1 MSIKFNQQQ
10 DLQNGIMIVLLFHN
24 QKQKRLFLMSNF
36 LTWKKTSIEMP
47 QQCIG
52 RFLYFLITKTIHGIG
67 TNMSIFAKNK
77 NAHCTTNLI
86 IKVRQY
92 NGGSPLFYLDRVIN
106 DSNKA
111 CSVVKKLNELTEIEK
126 DNEDNKGWE
135 NQYFTT
141 LLTY

>member
-47 QQCIG
+47 QQCIE

-67 TNMSIFAKNK
+67 TK
-77 NAHCTTNLI
+77 
-86 IKVRQY
+86 
-92 NGGSPLFYLDRVIN
+92 
-106 DSNKA
+106 
-111 CSVVKKLNELTEIEK
+111 
-126 DNEDNKGWE
+126 
-135 NQYFTT
+135 
-141 LLTY
+141 